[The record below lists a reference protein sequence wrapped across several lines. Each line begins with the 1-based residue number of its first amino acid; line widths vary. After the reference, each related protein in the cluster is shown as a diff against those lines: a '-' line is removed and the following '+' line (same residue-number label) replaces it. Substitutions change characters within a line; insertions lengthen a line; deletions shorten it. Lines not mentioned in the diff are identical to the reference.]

1 MYAFILVS
9 LLAGQ
14 TQTLCAD
21 KGHEISSHKMAMQS
35 DERDGRANKGAS
47 YVIVYENAKDMGR

>member
-14 TQTLCAD
+14 STTLYSD
-21 KGHEISSHKMAMQS
+21 KGHEVSVHKLAMQS

-47 YVIVYENAKDMGR
+47 YVIVYESAKDMGR